1 MSTEKTLYPS
11 YAGLNRTAMQW
22 GIPLLPGLVVFV
34 VSIFTSLIGAAF
46 MGPGGFVLGLP
57 GVPILMYFKR
67 VCATDDQALRITWFE
82 LICVLR
88 RKNASLFGKTYTL
101 APMRYGRSYRQI
113 REQLARPLSLELQER
128 FIARFK
134 AELEHERLAMEAE
147 TGSY

>member
-22 GIPLLPGLVVFV
+22 GIPLLPGLAVFV
-34 VSIFTSLIGAAF
+34 ASMFFSLAGAAF

-57 GVPILMYFKR
+57 GVPIIMYFKH

-82 LICVLR
+82 LMCVLR

-134 AELEHERLAMEAE
+134 AELEEERLATEAE
-147 TGSY
+147 GVL